1 MSTPPRVV
9 TRLDGRPLRAAGL
22 HPVEQVLAGLAALGD
37 GEAYQFV
44 SPHPPGPL
52 LERTRDG
59 FDAAVVEESPGVFV
73 TTFTRKA
80 AP

>member
-1 MSTPPRVV
+1 VSTPPRVV
-9 TRLDGRPLRAAGL
+9 VRLDGRPLRAAGL
-22 HPVEQVLAGLAALGD
+22 HPVERVLAGLAALQD

-44 SPHPPGPL
+44 TPHPPGPL
-52 LERTRDG
+52 LERTRDA